1 MQLPSEIE
9 AKYALPAIRSFIA
22 KKLILEK
29 GYTQE
34 KAAEAVGVT
43 QAAISNYLRGVR
55 GFKVEW
61 EDNPTVLKY
70 VDEIV
75 NMIINNVDSKEIT
88 RKINLM
94 LIDLRRKGILCELH
108 KNVEPLINVD
118 ECTVCSE

>member
-9 AKYALPAIRSFIA
+9 AKYVLPALRAFIA

-43 QAAISNYLRGVR
+43 QAAISNYLRGTR
-55 GFKVEW
+55 GFKIEW
-61 EDNPTVLKY
+61 ENNPIVLKY

-75 NMIINNVDSKEIT
+75 EMIMRKAESREIT
-88 RKINLM
+88 KKLNLM
-94 LIDLRRKGILCELH
+94 LVDLRRKGILCELH
-108 KNVEPLINVD
+108 KNVEPLINID
-118 ECTVCSE
+118 NCTICSE